1 MNAARA
7 VTLAFVVACFASA
20 CRDDGPPCCPMHE
33 DESNFCFSQYD
44 TGRRNYETG
53 WCVFA
58 NVYGRPNAGYEV
70 AYAPDGCPYWTGP
83 GDPATGICPYPSPNP
98 GIDTDIPPDTTS
110 DAEIDLD
117 TDDFQDT
124 ASELDADDV
133 ADSAADGSASGAD
146 ATGDGSGGEGSGAD
160 AEQGDAP

>member
-1 MNAARA
+1 MTISQIAA
-7 VTLAFVVACFASA
+7 VTGFVASA
-20 CRDDGPPCCPMHE
+20 ASGCRGDEVWCCPVHE
-33 DESNFCFSQYD
+33 DETNFCGQRYEV
-44 TGRRNYETG
+44 GRRTATG
-53 WCVFA
+53 LCAFA
-58 NVYGRPNAGYEV
+58 NAYGEPRAGYTI
-70 AYAPDGCPYWTGP
+70 AYASDGCPYWTGP